1 MHVGS
6 KVRHVRS
13 ELSHASTSLARALYT
28 RMLRTAATI
37 AGIGLRTSPPRAK
50 VQNVAATFSSSGLFR
65 HRPANR
71 VEPDAETPADF
82 DTVADEISRW
92 ETMDR
97 AVIDEFADEDGLVNE
112 FALLQKQRHAFPLHH
127 TVFRQVSSHLA
138 HEANTE
144 QLFSLAGGLSDDNG
158 KMDPYRLAVWVSV
171 ASNRKAF
178 MPSTKAI
185 LERYMLKFSKGGTV
199 DLAADAGLGIN
210 TEAE

>member
-1 MHVGS
+1 M
-6 KVRHVRS
+6 RS

-82 DTVADEISRW
+82 NTVADEISRW

-158 KMDPYRLAVWVSV
+158 KKDPTASLCGYRLRPIARPLCRAPRLSWSV
-171 ASNRKAF
+171 
-178 MPSTKAI
+178 TC
-185 LERYMLKFSKGGTV
+185 
-199 DLAADAGLGIN
+199 
-210 TEAE
+210 